1 MKRSSV
7 SSSANSGK
15 NELEKIL
22 SAATLGKPKKRH
34 IPPRAMLS
42 LPSPTVS
49 ADDGETRRKGLIE
62 LPSCC
67 DAGRFW
73 AAGFTVEAISSEL
86 TLPCDKAQAE
96 KCKALWDMMERV
108 ELYESQSAA
117 AKHGAATMLR
127 HLGEVRLGQNAA
139 PVEDPGI
146 GDIIF
151 GDTGEEQEN

>member
-1 MKRSSV
+1 MKKPSV

-15 NELEKIL
+15 PELEKIL
-22 SAATLGKPKKRH
+22 CAASLGRQKKRQ
-34 IPPRAMLS
+34 IPARAMLS
-42 LPSPTVS
+42 LPSPTIS
-49 ADDGETRRKGLIE
+49 SDDNESRRKGLIE

-73 AAGFTVEAISSEL
+73 AAGFTVEALEAEL
-86 TLPCDKAQAE
+86 SLPCDKAQAE

-108 ELYESQSAA
+108 ELYESQSVA

-151 GDTGEEQEN
+151 GDSDAEQEN